1 MKCNL
6 SQLLCLTV
14 LVLPAVLFVASP
26 SGSLP
31 IARAEDDIQEDAAD
45 EDVDVD
51 GDEAETGDVADA
63 EEEEDDGI
71 PKASPNADTTI
82 LFVRP
87 DVAAAPGAMELP
99 AGKLVEFLVGF
110 TNKGSDD
117 FLVESVDASFR
128 YPQDFNYVIQNFSAI
143 GYFRS
148 VKPRQQATISYS
160 FIVADAFAAR
170 PFGLQINCAYKDKAG
185 RQFVSAVFN
194 ETVNIVEVDEG
205 LDGETFFLYVFLAA
219 LCVLVLVAGQQF
231 LAGFGRR
238 KRGRHTTVE
247 RGTADNGGVDYDWL
261 PQSALQSSSPKNS
274 PRQSPRQRKG
284 RN

>member
-1 MKCNL
+1 M
-6 SQLLCLTV
+6 LCLSV
-14 LVLPAVLFVASP
+14 LVLPAVLFVVSP
-26 SGSLP
+26 GSLP
-31 IARAEDDIQEDAAD
+31 IARAEDDLD
-45 EDVDVD
+45 EEASDEEVDVD
-51 GDEAETGDVADA
+51 GDEAETGDALNTET

-87 DVAAAPGAMELP
+87 NVAAVPAGMELP
-99 AGKLVEFLVGF
+99 AGKMVEFLVGF

-143 GYFRS
+143 GYFRT

-170 PFGLQINCAYKDKAG
+170 PFGLQINCAYKDKTG

-194 ETVNIVEVDEG
+194 ETVNIVELDEG

-238 KRGRHTTVE
+238 KRGRHPTVE

-274 PRQSPRQRKG
+274 PRQSPRQRKN
-284 RN
+284 RS